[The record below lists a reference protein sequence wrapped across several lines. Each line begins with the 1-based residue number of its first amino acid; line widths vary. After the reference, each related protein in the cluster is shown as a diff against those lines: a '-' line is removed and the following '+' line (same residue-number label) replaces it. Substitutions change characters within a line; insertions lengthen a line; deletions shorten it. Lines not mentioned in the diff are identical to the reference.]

1 LLLEHLRG
9 ELLEP
14 GLVMGIDRAPSMA
27 SVIPQWITQFAAM
40 TPALLLVLGF
50 LGYQAGG
57 GT

>member
-1 LLLEHLRG
+1 
-9 ELLEP
+9 
-14 GLVMGIDRAPSMA
+14 MGIDRAPSMA